1 MIVSYV
7 ELTVFLLLPVSALNT
22 IVHNQVPK
30 PVVEKFSFSELKIK
44 KVTFFTHQNFC
55 IGVFNV
61 GGCLASCLTFRL
73 FLTLGNLVAY
83 HKNVYGVVSLRIIQG
98 CTLKRYLG

>member
-61 GGCLASCLTFRL
+61 GGCLASCLAFRP
-73 FLTLGNLVAY
+73 FLTLDP
-83 HKNVYGVVSLRIIQG
+83 
-98 CTLKRYLG
+98 

>member
-1 MIVSYV
+1 M
-7 ELTVFLLLPVSALNT
+7 
-22 IVHNQVPK
+22 PK
-30 PVVEKFSFSELKIK
+30 TVVEKVSFSKLKIE
-44 KVTFFTHQNFC
+44 KVKFFTQAPTKIFC